1 MSSSEAFSSGAHR
14 VIREVAGLVVGTW
27 GPARRPA
34 NIPLSVVDLLMD
46 GVASEDFACLLSGL
60 KRNGLAYNSCQRKWE
75 LFWFPVSVSV
85 KNVFSEFHI
94 LKKL

>member
-1 MSSSEAFSSGAHR
+1 
-14 VIREVAGLVVGTW
+14 
-27 GPARRPA
+27 
-34 NIPLSVVDLLMD
+34 MD

-75 LFWFPVSVSV
+75 FFWFPVSVSV